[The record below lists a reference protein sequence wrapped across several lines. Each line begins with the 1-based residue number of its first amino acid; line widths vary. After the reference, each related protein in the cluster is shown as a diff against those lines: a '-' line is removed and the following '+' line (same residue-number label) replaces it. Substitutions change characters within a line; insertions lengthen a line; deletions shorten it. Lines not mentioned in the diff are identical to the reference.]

1 MQFIENALASLH
13 ATWYTMLFFT
23 VLPMVLSVPRQLSLV
38 YLIAYA
44 IASACVIQFGI
55 PERNGAAAGK
65 NNSLLQSKMDE
76 KTRIFFQ
83 TIKL

>member
-1 MQFIENALASLH
+1 MMQFIEKALASLH

-55 PERNGAAAGK
+55 PERNGAAGK
-65 NNSLLQSKMDE
+65 NSLQSKMDE